1 MSDLLFEIG
10 CEEIPARMLTKAL
23 EDLPKL
29 VNAQLAAARLQHAGV
44 TVLGSPRRL
53 AVIVTELSAKQPD
66 LNETIVGPP
75 VNIAFAADGSLSK
88 AGQGFAAKN
97 AIDVATVTRGPAEGK
112 KGEYALAKKFVPGV
126 ATLDLLPAMLA
137 GWISGIAWQ
146 KSMRWGW
153 SDERFVRPVQWL
165 VALYG
170 TEVVPVVWCNIVAG
184 NASRGHR
191 FLHPGAV
198 VMADAAGYV
207 AALEGA
213 KVIVSPTARRARVQ
227 AEIARLEREHR
238 VTVRRDDALLD
249 EVQHLAEWP
258 VGLLGQFA
266 ESYLDVPQEIIVTAM
281 RTHQRYFAVENASGR
296 LANQFVTMMGT
307 EVSDPAVV
315 QRGNER
321 VLAARLADAA
331 FFFAEDQKQPLEAFN
346 EKLRGVTFQAKLGEG
361 AKTTYNKVERIVA
374 IVEHLVARLPGT
386 DSQLGATSAAAARL
400 CKADL
405 ATGIVGEFPELQGT
419 MGMHYVRRTMA
430 SQLGAHTDVVAQAVE
445 DHYRPKGQGA
455 ELPRTTEGA
464 LVALADRVDT
474 LVGCF
479 ACGLLP
485 SGSADPLGLRRA
497 AIGIIVILLDR
508 GTGGAHPSAKQLP
521 FTIADLFAAAKAA
534 YTSMDVSKAWTE
546 LAPFF
551 EQRLRGVLMD
561 EGLDATTVDV
571 ALGAGAHVIDPVDVR
586 ARAAALRVVPAD
598 VRAAFKRISNI
609 LDDAK
614 AKHEPLGDIEPSRFV
629 SDVEKNLWA
638 AFGENDP
645 KPALAKRDYA
655 AAFATLAAMGGQ
667 IAAFFDKG
675 GVMVMDPDPALRKN
689 RLSMLTAIA
698 TPFAAIAD
706 FRKLGAAS

>member
-1 MSDLLFEIG
+1 
-10 CEEIPARMLTKAL
+10 
-23 EDLPKL
+23 
-29 VNAQLAAARLQHAGV
+29 
-44 TVLGSPRRL
+44 
-53 AVIVTELSAKQPD
+53 
-66 LNETIVGPP
+66 
-75 VNIAFAADGSLSK
+75 
-88 AGQGFAAKN
+88 GFAARN
-97 AIDVATVTRGPAEGK
+97 GIDVVTVTRGPAEGK
-112 KGEYALAKKFVPGV
+112 KGEYALATKFVPGAATV
-126 ATLDLLPAMLA
+126 ALLPTMLA

-153 SDERFVRPVQWL
+153 ADERFVRPVQWL

-170 TEVVPVVWCNIVAG
+170 TDVVPVVWCNIVAG

-191 FLHPGAV
+191 FLHPGTVAIS
-198 VMADAAGYV
+198 DAASYV
-207 AALEGA
+207 VALERA
-213 KVIVSPTARRARVQ
+213 KVIVSPPARRARVQ
-227 AEIARLEREHR
+227 QEIARLEREHN
-238 VTVRRDDALLD
+238 VKVRTDDSLLD

-266 ESYLDVPQEIIVTAM
+266 LSYLDVPQEIIVTAM
-281 RTHQRYFAVENASGR
+281 RTHQRYFAVENPHGG
-296 LANQFVTMMGT
+296 LANHFVTMMGT
-307 EVSDPAVV
+307 EVTEPAVV

-331 FFFAEDQKQPLEAFN
+331 FFFGEDQKQPLEGFN

-374 IVEHLVARLPGT
+374 IVGQLVTHLPAA
-386 DSQLGATSAAAARL
+386 DSQLAATSAAAARL

-430 SQLGAHTDVVAQAVE
+430 TQLGAACDVVANAVE

-464 LVALADRVDT
+464 LVAIADRIDT

-497 AIGIIVILLDR
+497 AIGILAILRDR
-508 GTGGAHPSAKQLP
+508 GVGGSHPLGAQLP
-521 FTIADLFAAAKAA
+521 LTIADLFAAAKAA
-534 YTSMDVSKAWTE
+534 YTSMDVSKAWLE

-551 EQRLRGVLMD
+551 EQRLRGMLVD
-561 EGLDATTVDV
+561 EGLDAVTIDV
-571 ALGAGAHVIDPVDVR
+571 ALGAGAQVIDPVDVR
-586 ARAAALRVVPAD
+586 ARATALRVVPAD

-614 AKHEPLGDIEPSRFV
+614 AKHEPLGEVAPSRFV
-629 SDVEKNLWA
+629 SDVEKNLWTA
-638 AFGENDP
+638 WSANDP
-645 KPALAKRDYA
+645 QPALAQRDYA
-655 AAFATLAAMGGQ
+655 AAFATLAAMGSQ

-675 GVMVMDPDPALRKN
+675 GVMVMDPDLALRKN

-698 TPFAAIAD
+698 APFAAIAD

>member
-10 CEEIPARMLTKAL
+10 CEEIPARMLTRAL

-29 VNAQLAAARLQHAGV
+29 VAAQLDAARLQHSGISV
-44 TVLGSPRRL
+44 VGTPRRL
-53 AVIVTELSAKQPD
+53 AVRVTALAEKQPD
-66 LNETIVGPP
+66 LNELIVGPP
-75 VNIAFAADGSLSK
+75 VNIAFAADGALSK

-97 AIDVATVTRGPAEGK
+97 GVDAVTVTKGPAEGK

-126 ATLDLLPAMLA
+126 ATRELLPAMLA

-153 SDERFVRPVQWL
+153 ADERFVRPVQWL

-170 TEVVPVVWCNIVAG
+170 TEVVPVTWRNLVAG
-184 NASRGHR
+184 RASRGHR
-191 FLHPGAV
+191 FLAPGPV
-198 VMADAAGYV
+198 EIADAASYV
-207 AALEGA
+207 ATLERA
-213 KVIVSPTARRARVQ
+213 KVIVEPTARRTRVQ
-227 AEIARLEREHR
+227 NEIARIEREHN
-238 VTVRRDDALLD
+238 VKVRSDEALLD

-258 VGLLGQFA
+258 VGLLGEFA
-266 ESYLDVPQEIIVTAM
+266 ASYLDVPQEIIVTAM
-281 RTHQRYFAVENASGR
+281 RTHQRYFAVENALGG
-296 LANQFVTMMGT
+296 LANKFVTMMGT
-307 EVSDPAVV
+307 EVTDPTVV

-331 FFFAEDQKQPLEAFN
+331 FFFGEDQKHPLEALN
-346 EKLRGVTFQAKLGEG
+346 EKLRGVTFQAKLGDG
-361 AKTTYNKVERIVA
+361 AKTTFNKVERIVA
-374 IVEHLVARLPGT
+374 IVTELAAKLPNAEAHL
-386 DSQLGATSAAAARL
+386 ATRAVMAARL

-405 ATGIVGEFPELQGT
+405 ASGIVGEFPEIQGI
-419 MGMHYVRRTMA
+419 MGGHYVRRTMA
-430 SQLGAHTDVVAQAVE
+430 SQLGEHTDVVAQAVE

-455 ELPRTTEGA
+455 ELPQTTAGA
-464 LVALADRVDT
+464 LVALADRIDT

-497 AIGIIVILLDR
+497 AIGVLAILLAR
-508 GTGGAHPSAKQLP
+508 GPGGRYDAAEQLP

-546 LAPFF
+546 LGPFF
-551 EQRLRGVLMD
+551 EQRLRGVLVD
-561 EGLDATTVDV
+561 EGLDAVTVDV
-571 ALGAGAHVIDPVDVR
+571 ALGAGAQVIDPIDIR
-586 ARAAALRVVPAD
+586 ARAAALRVVPAE

-614 AKHEPLGDIEPSRFV
+614 AKHEPVGAVEPARFV

-638 AFGENDP
+638 AFAANDP

-655 AAFATLAAMGGQ
+655 ASFALLAAMGPQ

-675 GVMVMDPDPALRKN
+675 GVMVMDPDLALRKN
-689 RLSMLTAIA
+689 RLSLLTEIA
-698 TPFAAIAD
+698 APFAAIAD